1 MTCGFHMWKAMGT
14 SVNNRSDTET
24 TGPVGKGA
32 AKPPKAA
39 SRFPNPAGPVGRA
52 LLGGDDLDGE
62 DRLDLV
68 EELDLHLVC
77 ADRADRLVGLYR
89 VAGAG
94 GGGSSPRYRGECPPA
109 PPRRQACPPPPAGGG

>member
-77 ADRADRLVGLYR
+77 ADRADRLVELYL
-89 VAGAG
+89 VAG
-94 GGGSSPRYRGECPPA
+94 GGGGGSAPRPRGRVRPRRPRPPA
-109 PPRRQACPPPPAGGG
+109 CP